1 MMATSKYKYMPLSE
15 ANVRPVMV
23 AAYDGQR
30 IHVGAAAPGGAEP
43 KTEVRYSMGNYLGGG
58 IAGVVYEAFDRQHQ
72 RHVAIKT
79 LNPIGYKL
87 CSPSA
92 LRRGELIKRGLPFAT
107 GSESLSRE
115 HVFWVKLPMKR
126 ELVAC
131 YLDARHAVMDGAVP
145 LTALRELTLD
155 MCVALWSLDAD
166 EEDGPEDV
174 VLPLSPPLAMPV
186 PLHRAI
192 CREEMKLSG
201 SGSCSAGSPC
211 GPAGTNSSDMARA
224 SSYDDED
231 EDMMMTMM
239 MQGRH
244 ELARRE
250 EEVKVGDIVYK
261 IPPFPAK
268 YKAFLQS
275 RRTIYREIAH
285 MHKLTGNSISGHAI
299 GGGHPNVLKLYDVLE
314 YVQPSKSTIFLVLEL
329 AAGGELFDRI
339 RGETGVD
346 ETLARNYFS
355 QLLSGVLFCHSLGI
369 VHRDLKPENLLLS
382 DSDVLKIADF
392 GLSAHFI
399 AAVSSGGAAALS
411 DEAANDGF
419 RSGQPELDDDDD
431 TQIVMPVT
439 RFRRLNSV
447 VGSPHYVAPEIL
459 QNSRYGYDGRK
470 ADMWSI
476 GVILYSLLAGSLPF
490 GKDLQTC
497 PRYLNIRRRCGYH
510 RH

>member
-1 MMATSKYKYMPLSE
+1 MAS
-15 ANVRPVMV
+15 AN
-23 AAYDGQR
+23 
-30 IHVGAAAPGGAEP
+30 
-43 KTEVRYSMGNYLGGG
+43 
-58 IAGVVYEAFDRQHQ
+58 
-72 RHVAIKT
+72 
-79 LNPIGYKL
+79 
-87 CSPSA
+87 
-92 LRRGELIKRGLPFAT
+92 
-107 GSESLSRE
+107 
-115 HVFWVKLPMKR
+115 
-126 ELVAC
+126 
-131 YLDARHAVMDGAVP
+131 
-145 LTALRELTLD
+145 
-155 MCVALWSLDAD
+155 
-166 EEDGPEDV
+166 
-174 VLPLSPPLAMPV
+174 
-186 PLHRAI
+186 
-192 CREEMKLSG
+192 
-201 SGSCSAGSPC
+201 
-211 GPAGTNSSDMARA
+211 
-224 SSYDDED
+224 SYDDED

-244 ELARRE
+244 GLVRRDD
-250 EEVKVGDIVYK
+250 EVKVGDVVYK

-346 ETLARNYFS
+346 ESLARNYFS

-411 DEAANDGF
+411 DESSNDSF

-431 TQIVMPVT
+431 AQIVMPVT

-497 PRYLNIRRRCGYH
+497 PRYLKFCEWIRSLPSDPQTGKLTYDATLYQHTPALRIATPPAQSATATSEDLDSHSSRFAQVHPNSGSVGCVMMQQTLAVKPTVAVSADKNPVSSSGSSPFGMPPSGRRGSRVVAFPSWLFPAKLTPQAVYLMASLLHPEPGKRFSCEDACRSQWVAGGSL
-510 RH
+510 